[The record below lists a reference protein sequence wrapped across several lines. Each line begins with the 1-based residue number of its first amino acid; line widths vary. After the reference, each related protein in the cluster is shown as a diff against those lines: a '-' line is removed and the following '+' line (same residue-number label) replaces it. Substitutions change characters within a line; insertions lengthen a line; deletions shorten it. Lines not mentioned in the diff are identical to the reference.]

1 MALMG
6 LWITDILRRQR
17 HRLKFQ
23 VCQTTA
29 GHQRASRTS
38 KVREATD
45 LAATDG
51 TNVAFPSKWKKIKR
65 KQKTTLTVYNIQFI
79 ICIIRAT
86 GFGFRP

>member
-6 LWITDILRRQR
+6 LWITAILRRQR

-38 KVREATD
+38 KVREPTD

-51 TNVAFPSKWKKIKR
+51 TNLAFPSKWKKNKE
-65 KQKTTLTVYNIQFI
+65 KTENHTDCVQHSVHYLYH
-79 ICIIRAT
+79 
-86 GFGFRP
+86 